1 MSKIRFVIAGG
12 HMRGEITRL
21 IEDNPQK
28 TQLENIT
35 DWVNTRYGG
44 WITKHM
50 VDASPWV
57 IVSVDFETTDKGDKE
72 CVFYLD
78 FENPNDEDFF
88 TRHVGGKIIPSQV
101 SDAS

>member
-12 HMRGEITRL
+12 HMRGPITKL
-21 IEDNPQK
+21 IENNPQK
-28 TQLENIT
+28 TQLENIR
-35 DWVNTRYGG
+35 DWVDNGYGA

-50 VDASPWV
+50 PSASPWV
-57 IVSVDFETTDKGDKE
+57 IVSVDFETTEKNDKE

-88 TRHVGGKIIPSQV
+88 TRNVGGKIIPSEV
-101 SDAS
+101 DNGS